1 MLNPFYGGAGLKPAL
16 ERDHSCARGI
26 SYPLASTRV
35 FVFQRFR
42 DSRVGMRPS
51 NFEAS
56 TRVLLGEIRSDV
68 ESGMQAT
75 LQASIFWLAL
85 QAK

>member
-1 MLNPFYGGAGLKPAL
+1 MDF
-16 ERDHSCARGI
+16 
-26 SYPLASTRV
+26 RV
-35 FVFQRFR
+35 E
-42 DSRVGMRPS
+42 MRPS
-51 NFEAS
+51 KFEAS

-85 QAK
+85 QANRTRDVLLADGLCPLFFCCSFSHTDGKK